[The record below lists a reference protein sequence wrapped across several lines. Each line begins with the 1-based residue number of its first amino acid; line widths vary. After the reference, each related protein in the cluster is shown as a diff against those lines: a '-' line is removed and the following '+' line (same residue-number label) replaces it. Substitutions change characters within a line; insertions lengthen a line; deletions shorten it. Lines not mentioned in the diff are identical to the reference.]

1 MFTVVVAP
9 VVVFFALEPP
19 LPLPELPE
27 WLTVVVLLFSSV
39 RWLPVV
45 SVVPVVCWLPVVCC
59 PIAEEIAVR

>member
-1 MFTVVVAP
+1 MISLLL
-9 VVVFFALEPP
+9 VFFFVL
-19 LPLPELPE
+19 LPELPE
-27 WLTVVVLLFSSV
+27 WLTVVELLFSSV